1 VAKFSQA
8 ERLHFIDALR
18 CLAALY
24 VLLYHFVFLPQ
35 PNVYVP
41 PAIRPLILNGWSG
54 VTLFFVISAFTL
66 SFTLDRRK
74 HEPHRTVRFYLR
86 RFFRIVPLYYV
97 WLGVM
102 VCKIW
107 GVGNVLSHKRELLLC
122 LGFGFNFFP
131 AHQDGLV
138 RASWTLGV
146 EMVFYMVF
154 PLLFLLINNV
164 SRAILFLLATLIVS
178 RLHFLFIQSLPA
190 PTFDIPTYLY
200 FSIFSQLP
208 AFAVGMLAYFI
219 SRDFSTNLHNHRLVS
234 WLFLSLG
241 AACFLLFPYFNK
253 LSLAASVFPMALVY
267 GLLVVGLTQLPI
279 SIVVNPVT
287 VFGGAIS
294 YSLYLNHPQ
303 IVSHLSPIYLKHS
316 TGVLHVFVWY
326 LIVVAAVAAL
336 SCITYRLIEQ
346 PGIRLGSSL
355 IKRFASNSKNS
366 LRNVDLTARA
376 SARSSITATDN
387 A

>member
-1 VAKFSQA
+1 VAKSPQA

-18 CLAALY
+18 GLAALY
-24 VLLYHFVFLPQ
+24 VLSYHFVLFPQ

-41 PAIRPLILNGWSG
+41 PAIRPLVLNGWSG

-66 SFTLDRRK
+66 CFTLDRRK
-74 HEPHRTVRFYLR
+74 HEPHRTLRFYLR

-97 WLGVM
+97 WLAIR
-102 VCKIW
+102 VCRTW
-107 GVGNVLSHKRELLLC
+107 GVGNVLAHKRELLLY

-131 AHQDGLV
+131 THQDGLV

-146 EMVFYMVF
+146 EMAFYMVF
-154 PLLFLLINNV
+154 PFLFLLINKA

-190 PTFDIPTYLY
+190 PAFDIQTYLY

-219 SRDFSTNLHNHRLVS
+219 SRDFGAELRNRRLVS

-241 AACFLLFPYFNK
+241 GACFLLFPYFNK
-253 LSLAASVFPMALVY
+253 MSLVGSVFPMAVVY
-267 GLLVVGLTQLPI
+267 GLLVVGLTHLPI
-279 SIVVNPVT
+279 SIMVNPVT

-294 YSLYLNHPQ
+294 YSLYLNHAQ
-303 IVSHLSPIYLKHS
+303 IVGHLAPIYSKHS
-316 TGVLHVFVWY
+316 AGVFHFFACY

-346 PGIRLGSSL
+346 PGIWLGSRL
-355 IKRFASNSKNS
+355 IKQFASNSKNS
-366 LRNVDLTARA
+366 PGNVDLTACA
-376 SARSSITATDN
+376 SARSSITATDPS
-387 A
+387 